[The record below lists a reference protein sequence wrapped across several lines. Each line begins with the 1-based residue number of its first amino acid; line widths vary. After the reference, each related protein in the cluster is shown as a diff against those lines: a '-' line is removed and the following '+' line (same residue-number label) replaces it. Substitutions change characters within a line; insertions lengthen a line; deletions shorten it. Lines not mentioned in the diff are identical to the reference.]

1 MNHYFNSNQITDTN
15 FPLMREGDYR
25 VRINKAA
32 IAFDSNDEG
41 RLEVILNVSGTA
53 RKLTYNI
60 CLNDGNEKFA
70 SNKLQAFYNSFGIKA
85 SEQDDLNS
93 WAGKMGAVRI
103 KHFQLQGKTL
113 ARIAFCL
120 DKEYQKKLP
129 KWKEVG
135 YIKI

>member
-1 MNHYFNSNQITDTN
+1 MNHYFNQITYTN

-32 IAFDSNDEG
+32 ITFDSNNDGKLKVE
-41 RLEVILNVSGTA
+41 LDVSGTT
-53 RKLTYNI
+53 RKLTYYI

-70 SNKLQAFYNSFGIKA
+70 SNKFQAFYNSFGIRA
-85 SEQDDLNS
+85 GEQDNLNS
-93 WAGKMGAVRI
+93 WDGKMGAVRI
-103 KHFQLQGKTL
+103 KHSQYQGKTL

-120 DKEYQKKLP
+120 DKGYQKSLP
-129 KWKEVG
+129 KWHEVG